1 MSGFLNGI
9 RCVDRKISVNRQAAA
24 TVGIMLL
31 GIALGTVS
39 KHLDCTA
46 SNSLPDILAYLDVTN
61 FLGRFAI
68 WILIAVCISVYSVSP
83 VRAGIN
89 VFVFF
94 AGMVASYYLYSKF
107 IAGFFPAGYAM
118 IWVVFTII
126 SPVLAFICWYAKGKG
141 MVAVMISGVISGVL
155 FSQAFQITQGFY
167 VPHFLEVPTWI
178 AGVIVLFRKPKEF
191 IAEMG
196 ITLIVAF
203 LYQSVIP
210 YWG

>member
-1 MSGFLNGI
+1 MSGFLNSI

-141 MVAVMISGVISGVL
+141 MVAVIISGVISGVL
-155 FSQAFQITQGFY
+155 FSQAFLITQGFY

-178 AGVIVLFRKPKEF
+178 AGVIVLFR
-191 IAEMG
+191 
-196 ITLIVAF
+196 T
-203 LYQSVIP
+203 S
-210 YWG
+210 